1 MHEFTNNAYNRYV
14 HGYIHTYIAMHLIS
28 SCVCIY
34 TLLSTMVLNNRDDR
48 KYMAN
53 ASDNR
58 PLQVYLIQKL
68 VVFTD
73 HWFF

>member
-1 MHEFTNNAYNRYV
+1 MA
-14 HGYIHTYIAMHLIS
+14 TYIRTYILYSYAFNNVS
-28 SCVCIY
+28 SCVRIY

-48 KYMAN
+48 KIYGLQN

-73 HWFF
+73 QWFF